1 MSQTQD
7 KRKFLKDQ
15 QGEKVAVRESDDHV
29 FTPYVELT
37 KDGKRVEHETPIS
50 VRALELE
57 DVLGHVLDQLVLMNR
72 YFAQIT
78 DIEFPLELD
87 DEPTKST

>member
-7 KRKFLKDQ
+7 KRTWLKNPK
-15 QGEKVAVRESDDHV
+15 GESIAYTESDDHV

-37 KDGKRVEHETPIS
+37 KDGERVEHETPIS

-57 DVLGHVLDQLVLMNR
+57 DVLGHILDQLVLMNR

-78 DIEFPLELD
+78 DIEEPLELD
-87 DEPTKST
+87 NEPTKS